1 MLSQALLGAWLLL
14 AAPAVAADTCKAPI
28 NHPGEPFA
36 YVQPK
41 DTKILTPYGSS
52 PAVLPSRK

>member
-14 AAPAVAADTCKAPI
+14 AVPSVAADTCQAPL
-28 NHPGEPFA
+28 NHPGEPFI
-36 YVQPK
+36 YVQPRN
-41 DTKILTPYGSS
+41 TTILTPYGDS